1 MNSKIPPEK
10 LSSILFKSRWKKE
23 IKERRK
29 QLIEDCE
36 QYDEVIITCGDH
48 IVFSHKKNKCDINGI
63 KRDQN

>member
-10 LSSILFKSRWKKE
+10 FPSISFKSRWKK

-36 QYDEVIITCGDH
+36 QYDEVIITCGSH
-48 IVFSHKKNKCDINGI
+48 IVFSHRKNK
-63 KRDQN
+63 

>member
-10 LSSILFKSRWKKE
+10 SLRYLLNLGGKK

-36 QYDEVIITCGDH
+36 QYDEVIITCGSH
-48 IVFSHKKNKCDINGI
+48 IVFSHRKNK
-63 KRDQN
+63 